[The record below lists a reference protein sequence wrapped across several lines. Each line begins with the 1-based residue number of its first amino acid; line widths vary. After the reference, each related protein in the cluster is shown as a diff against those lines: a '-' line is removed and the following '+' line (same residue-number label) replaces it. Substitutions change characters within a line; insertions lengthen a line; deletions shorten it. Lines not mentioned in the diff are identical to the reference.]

1 MITEKI
7 FKKII
12 QTQFALI
19 ITTFV
24 LVVFET
30 EIYPLVDEDLSFTFS
45 DSISLMWAIGYIIS
59 IRLLYKFKPL
69 GKKLYVIILILGL
82 IMTLLGNEDFFIIE
96 YTSFTPFIY
105 AFENLIFLVD
115 GIILASLF
123 LTTLKEKFS

>member
-30 EIYPLVDEDLSFTFS
+30 EIYPLVDEDLSFTFQTALPLCGLS
-45 DSISLMWAIGYIIS
+45 DTLYQYVCSI
-59 IRLLYKFKPL
+59 
-69 GKKLYVIILILGL
+69 
-82 IMTLLGNEDFFIIE
+82 
-96 YTSFTPFIY
+96 
-105 AFENLIFLVD
+105 NLSHLVR
-115 GIILASLF
+115 SYM
-123 LTTLKEKFS
+123 

>member
-12 QTQFALI
+12 QTQIALI

-24 LVVFET
+24 LVAFET
-30 EIYPLVDEDLSFTFS
+30 EIYPLVDEDLSFTFL
-45 DSISLMWAIGYIIS
+45 DSILLLWAIGYITSIS
-59 IRLLYKFKPL
+59 LLYKFKPL

-105 AFENLIFLVD
+105 AVENLIFLVD

>member
-19 ITTFV
+19 ITTVV
-24 LVVFET
+24 LVAFET

-45 DSISLMWAIGYIIS
+45 DSILLMWAIGYIIS

-105 AFENLIFLVD
+105 AVEYLIFLVD

>member
-7 FKKII
+7 FKMII
-12 QTQFALI
+12 QTQIVLI

-24 LVVFET
+24 LVAFET
-30 EIYPLVDEDLSFTFS
+30 EIYPLEDEDLSFTFS
-45 DSISLMWAIGYIIS
+45 DSILLLWAIGYITSIS
-59 IRLLYKFKPL
+59 LLYKFKPI

-82 IMTLLGNEDFFIIE
+82 IMTLLQNEDFFIVE

-105 AFENLIFLVD
+105 AVQSLIFMVD

>member
-12 QTQFALI
+12 QTQIALI

-24 LVVFET
+24 LVAFET

-45 DSISLMWAIGYIIS
+45 DSILLLWAIGYITSIS
-59 IRLLYKFKPL
+59 LLYKFKPL

-105 AFENLIFLVD
+105 AVEYLIFLVD

>member
-45 DSISLMWAIGYIIS
+45 DSILLMWAIGYIIS
-59 IRLLYKFKPL
+59 IRLLYKYGYKR
-69 GKKLYVIILILGL
+69 GL
-82 IMTLLGNEDFFIIE
+82 ISI
-96 YTSFTPFIY
+96 
-105 AFENLIFLVD
+105 
-115 GIILASLF
+115 
-123 LTTLKEKFS
+123 

>member
-19 ITTFV
+19 ITTIV
-24 LVVFET
+24 LVAFET

-45 DSISLMWAIGYIIS
+45 DSIPLMWAIGYIIS

-105 AFENLIFLVD
+105 AVEYLIFLVD

>member
-19 ITTFV
+19 ITTVV
-24 LVVFET
+24 LVAFET

-45 DSISLMWAIGYIIS
+45 DSIALMWAIGYIIS

>member
-30 EIYPLVDEDLSFTFS
+30 EIYPSVDEDLSFTFS
-45 DSISLMWAIGYIIS
+45 DSIPLMWAIGYIIS

>member
-19 ITTFV
+19 ITTVV
-24 LVVFET
+24 LVAFET

-45 DSISLMWAIGYIIS
+45 DSILLMWAIGYIIS

>member
-12 QTQFALI
+12 QTQIALT
-19 ITTFV
+19 ITMFV
-24 LVVFET
+24 LVAFET
-30 EIYPLVDEDLSFTFS
+30 EIYSLEDEDLSLTFS
-45 DSISLMWAIGYIIS
+45 ESILLLWATGYITSIS
-59 IRLLYKFKPL
+59 LLYKFRPI

-82 IMTLLGNEDFFIIE
+82 VMALLQNEDFFIVE
-96 YTSFTPFIY
+96 YTLFTPFIY
-105 AFENLIFLVD
+105 AVESLIFMVD

>member
-12 QTQFALI
+12 QTQIALI

-24 LVVFET
+24 LVAFET
-30 EIYPLVDEDLSFTFS
+30 EIYALEDEDLSFTFS
-45 DSISLMWAIGYIIS
+45 DSILLLWAIGYITSIS
-59 IRLLYKFKPL
+59 LLYKFKSI
-69 GKKLYVIILILGL
+69 GKKLYVIILILDL
-82 IMTLLGNEDFFIIE
+82 VMTLLQNEDFFIVE

-105 AFENLIFLVD
+105 AVESLIFMVD
-115 GIILASLF
+115 GIILTSLF

>member
-12 QTQFALI
+12 QTQIALI

-24 LVVFET
+24 LVAFET
-30 EIYPLVDEDLSFTFS
+30 EIYPLVDEDLSFTFL
-45 DSISLMWAIGYIIS
+45 DSILLLWAIGYITSIS
-59 IRLLYKFKPL
+59 LLYKFKPL

-82 IMTLLGNEDFFIIE
+82 IMTLSGNEDFFIIE

-105 AFENLIFLVD
+105 AVEYLIFLVD

>member
-12 QTQFALI
+12 QTQIALI

-24 LVVFET
+24 LVAFET

-45 DSISLMWAIGYIIS
+45 DSIHLLWAIGYITSIS
-59 IRLLYKFKPL
+59 LLYKFKSI

-82 IMTLLGNEDFFIIE
+82 VMTLLQNEDFFIVE

-105 AFENLIFLVD
+105 AVESLIFMVD

>member
-12 QTQFALI
+12 QTQIALT
-19 ITTFV
+19 ITMFV
-24 LVVFET
+24 LVAVET
-30 EIYPLVDEDLSFTFS
+30 EIYSLEDEDLSLTFS
-45 DSISLMWAIGYIIS
+45 ESILLLWATGYITSIS
-59 IRLLYKFKPL
+59 LLYKFRPI

-82 IMTLLGNEDFFIIE
+82 VMALLQNEDFFIVE
-96 YTSFTPFIY
+96 YTLFTPFIY
-105 AFENLIFLVD
+105 AVESLIFMVD

>member
-12 QTQFALI
+12 QTQIALI

-24 LVVFET
+24 LVAFET
-30 EIYPLVDEDLSFTFS
+30 EIYPLEDDNLSFTFS
-45 DSISLMWAIGYIIS
+45 DSILLLWAIGYITS
-59 IRLLYKFKPL
+59 ICLLYKFKSI
-69 GKKLYVIILILGL
+69 GKKLYVTILILGL
-82 IMTLLGNEDFFIIE
+82 VMTLLQNEDFFIVE
-96 YTSFTPFIY
+96 YTSFTSFIY
-105 AFENLIFLVD
+105 AVESLIFMVD

>member
-45 DSISLMWAIGYIIS
+45 DSIPLMWAIGYIIS

>member
-45 DSISLMWAIGYIIS
+45 DSIALMWAIGYIIS

-82 IMTLLGNEDFFIIE
+82 IMTLLENEDFFIIE

>member
-12 QTQFALI
+12 QTQIALI

-24 LVVFET
+24 LVAFET

-45 DSISLMWAIGYIIS
+45 DSILLLWAIGYITSIS
-59 IRLLYKFKPL
+59 LLYKFKPL

-105 AFENLIFLVD
+105 AVENLIFLVD

>member
-12 QTQFALI
+12 QTQIALI

-24 LVVFET
+24 LVAFET
-30 EIYPLVDEDLSFTFS
+30 EIYPLVDEDLSFSFS
-45 DSISLMWAIGYIIS
+45 DSIHLLWAIGYITSIS
-59 IRLLYKFKPL
+59 LLYKFKPL

-105 AFENLIFLVD
+105 AVEYLIFLVD

>member
-12 QTQFALI
+12 QTQIALI

-24 LVVFET
+24 LIAFET
-30 EIYPLVDEDLSFTFS
+30 EIYLLEDETLSFTFL
-45 DSISLMWAIGYIIS
+45 DSILVLWAIGYITSIS
-59 IRLLYKFKPL
+59 LLYKFKPL
-69 GKKLYVIILILGL
+69 GKKLYVITLILCL
-82 IMTLLGNEDFFIIE
+82 IMTLLQNEDFFIVE

-105 AFENLIFLVD
+105 VVESLIFMVD

>member
-45 DSISLMWAIGYIIS
+45 DSIALMWAIGYIIS

-82 IMTLLGNEDFFIIE
+82 IMTLLVTEDFFIIE

>member
-45 DSISLMWAIGYIIS
+45 DNTFLQTH
-59 IRLLYKFKPL
+59 
-69 GKKLYVIILILGL
+69 V
-82 IMTLLGNEDFFIIE
+82 
-96 YTSFTPFIY
+96 Y
-105 AFENLIFLVD
+105 A
-115 GIILASLF
+115 
-123 LTTLKEKFS
+123 

>member
-12 QTQFALI
+12 QTQIALI

-24 LVVFET
+24 LVAFET
-30 EIYPLVDEDLSFTFS
+30 EIYPLEDENLSFTFS
-45 DSISLMWAIGYIIS
+45 DSILLLWAIGYITSIS
-59 IRLLYKFKPL
+59 LLYKFNPL

-82 IMTLLGNEDFFIIE
+82 VMTLLQNEDFFIVE
-96 YTSFTPFIY
+96 YTSFTSFIY
-105 AFENLIFLVD
+105 AVESLIFMVD

>member
-30 EIYPLVDEDLSFTFS
+30 EIYPSVDEDLSFTFS

>member
-24 LVVFET
+24 LVAFET

-45 DSISLMWAIGYIIS
+45 DSIALMWAIGYIIS

>member
-24 LVVFET
+24 LVAFET
-30 EIYPLVDEDLSFTFS
+30 EIYPLVDEDLSFTFL
-45 DSISLMWAIGYIIS
+45 DSILLLWAIGYITSIS
-59 IRLLYKFKPL
+59 LLYKFKPL

-82 IMTLLGNEDFFIIE
+82 IMTLSGNEDFFIIE

-105 AFENLIFLVD
+105 AVEYLIFLVD

>member
-12 QTQFALI
+12 QTQIALI

-24 LVVFET
+24 LVAFET

-45 DSISLMWAIGYIIS
+45 DSIQLLWAVGYITSIS
-59 IRLLYKFKPL
+59 LLYKFKPL

-105 AFENLIFLVD
+105 AVENLIFLVD

>member
-45 DSISLMWAIGYIIS
+45 DSILLMWAIGYIIS

>member
-12 QTQFALI
+12 QTQIALI

-24 LVVFET
+24 LVAFET

-45 DSISLMWAIGYIIS
+45 DSIRLLWAIGYITSIS
-59 IRLLYKFKPL
+59 LLYKFKPL

-105 AFENLIFLVD
+105 AVENLIFLVD

>member
-45 DSISLMWAIGYIIS
+45 DSIALMWAIGYIIS

>member
-19 ITTFV
+19 ITTIV
-24 LVVFET
+24 LVAFET

-45 DSISLMWAIGYIIS
+45 DSILLMWAIGYIIS

-105 AFENLIFLVD
+105 AVEYLIFLVD

>member
-12 QTQFALI
+12 QTQIALI

-24 LVVFET
+24 LVAFET

-45 DSISLMWAIGYIIS
+45 DSILLLWAIGYITSIS
-59 IRLLYKFKPL
+59 LLYKFKSI

-82 IMTLLGNEDFFIIE
+82 VMTLLQNEDFFIVE
-96 YTSFTPFIY
+96 YTSLTSFIY
-105 AFENLIFLVD
+105 AVESLIFMVD

>member
-19 ITTFV
+19 ITTIV
-24 LVVFET
+24 LVAFET

-45 DSISLMWAIGYIIS
+45 DSIALMWAIGYIIS

>member
-12 QTQFALI
+12 QTQIALT
-19 ITTFV
+19 ITMFV
-24 LVVFET
+24 LVAFET
-30 EIYPLVDEDLSFTFS
+30 EIYSLEDEDLSLTFS
-45 DSISLMWAIGYIIS
+45 ESILLLWATGYITSIS
-59 IRLLYKFKPL
+59 LLYKFRPI

-82 IMTLLGNEDFFIIE
+82 IIPLLQNEDFFIIE

-105 AFENLIFLVD
+105 AVESLIFVVD

>member
-24 LVVFET
+24 IVVFET

-45 DSISLMWAIGYIIS
+45 DSIALMWAIGYIIS

>member
-12 QTQFALI
+12 QTQIALI

-24 LVVFET
+24 LVAFET

-45 DSISLMWAIGYIIS
+45 DSIHLLWAIGYITSIS
-59 IRLLYKFKPL
+59 LLYKFKPL

-105 AFENLIFLVD
+105 AVEYLIFLVD

>member
-12 QTQFALI
+12 QTQIALI

-24 LVVFET
+24 LVAFET
-30 EIYPLVDEDLSFTFS
+30 EIYHLEDENLSFTFS
-45 DSISLMWAIGYIIS
+45 DSILLLWAIGYITSIS
-59 IRLLYKFKPL
+59 LLYKFKSI

-82 IMTLLGNEDFFIIE
+82 VMTLLQNEDFFIVE
-96 YTSFTPFIY
+96 YTSFTSFIY
-105 AFENLIFLVD
+105 AVESLIFMVD